1 MLCLFGK
8 KIVVFIGGENMKDYT
23 NRWVNNYIK
32 NVDLKTIKWIKFSSS
47 EYDKFIQ
54 DNYLDKKVWQYVLNK
69 ESSGSTLFG
78 MAYLNVNHDFNS
90 RNSYLLGIVDNNIGK
105 KNNQNFILIPHSRL
119 IQMIEYKCNLEGIT
133 VVKVNEAYTSKCS
146 FLDNEQICKHQI
158 YKGNRIKRGLFRSSK
173 GIFINADINGAYN
186 IMILGLKKL
195 KCNCDAVMPADMRFV
210 YNPAKV
216 RLVP

>member
-1 MLCLFGK
+1 MTNRRNNK
-8 KIVVFIGGENMKDYT
+8 VKDYLHKVSSAIVKYLVSNDIT
-23 NRWVNNYIK
+23 CIIIGK
-32 NVDLKTIKWIKFSSS
+32 NDKWKDSC
-47 EYDKFIQ
+47 
-54 DNYLDKKVWQYVLNK
+54 NL
-69 ESSGSTLFG
+69 
-78 MAYLNVNHDFNS
+78 
-90 RNSYLLGIVDNNIGK
+90 GK

-119 IQMIEYKCNLEGIT
+119 VQMIEYKCNLEGIT

-158 YKGNRIKRGLFRSSK
+158 YKGNRINRGLFRSSK
-173 GIFINADINGAYN
+173 GILINADINGAYN

-195 KCNCDAVMPADMRFV
+195 KCNCDAIMPADMRFV